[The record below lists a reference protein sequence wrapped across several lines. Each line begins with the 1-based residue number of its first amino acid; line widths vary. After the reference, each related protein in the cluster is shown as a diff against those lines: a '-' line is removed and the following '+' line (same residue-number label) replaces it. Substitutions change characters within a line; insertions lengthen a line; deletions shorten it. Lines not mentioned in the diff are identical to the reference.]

1 MRHTQIRSSRARSV
15 RSTLGVC
22 GAGALLLLVGCASPI
37 SARTEEELR
46 RSVVESAKRE
56 IAEAQNAPQ
65 RRTTTRESSLSELEI
80 RPEHLDQIEREY
92 SPDGYLQDL
101 AAGAGQEADPIES
114 LLSEDL
120 YGQPQRVVGVSLERC
135 IHSAAERNLDVQLA
149 RLGPAISEA
158 DVVAAQA
165 AFDWLLFSSAQW
177 QDTDRPQ
184 AGSGFGGMTGA
195 VLNSSQ
201 GVSASTGLRRNLV
214 TGGELEIRQ
223 DLLYSDVR
231 SSFFAASPSP
241 NPAQSVDV
249 VVGLTQ
255 PLLRG
260 AGSSTALAEVRIAQ
274 NAERSEIAALHAQLI
289 STVTE
294 VEAAYW
300 DLVLAYHRLAIQA
313 KLLDRGV
320 EVRDDIRVRRIQ
332 DARQAQVADAA
343 ARVERRKG
351 DLLIAQT
358 ALRRASD
365 RLKALINDP
374 DLPVG
379 SEIMLVPVDLAVD
392 EPIEFSL
399 LDAVTTAIDTRPE
412 VQQAILEIDDASIR
426 RVVARNAARPRL
438 DLTAQ
443 VALIGFDE
451 DMGKAYGNLGD
462 GEFLDEFLLGV
473 LFEQPI
479 GNRAGNA
486 GDRKA
491 RLERLRA
498 ITGYRKTVQDV
509 VLDVKDALDSVVRDY
524 RLIEQAKLSRIAQGE
539 ALRTLQVEKEL
550 TNLGYSVERLN
561 LELNQQEA
569 LAAAEISEIQ
579 ALVQYN
585 TSIANLYA
593 AMGTALERSR
603 IDLVVPDANQVLDG
617 NRALDYRAPVGE

>member
-1 MRHTQIRSSRARSV
+1 MNHPHTRRSNTAR
-15 RSTLGVC
+15 RLALPALAGGLIATLG
-22 GAGALLLLVGCASPI
+22 GCASPI
-37 SARTEEELR
+37 GHRSEQELR
-46 RSVVESAKRE
+46 RSVIESARRE
-56 IAEAQNAPQ
+56 VAEAQSNPQ
-65 RRTTTRESSLSELEI
+65 VRTTTRTSGLDELDI
-80 RPEHLDQIEREY
+80 RPEHLELIEREY
-92 SPDGYLQDL
+92 SPRAYLDDL
-101 AAGAGQEADPIES
+101 ASGAGAGADPIEP

-135 IHSAAERNLDVQLA
+135 IHSAAERNLDVQIA
-149 RLGPAISEA
+149 RLGPAIREA
-158 DVVAAQA
+158 DVVSAQA
-165 AFDWLLFSSAQW
+165 AFDWLLFSNNQW

-184 AGSGFGGMTGA
+184 ASLPLFGGA
-195 VLNSSQ
+195 AINSNQALS
-201 GVSASTGLRRNLV
+201 SSTGLRRNLV
-214 TGGELEIRQ
+214 TGGQLEVRQ
-223 DLLYSDVR
+223 DLLYSDIR
-231 SSFFAASPSP
+231 AFGFGSLPTP

-260 AGSSTALAEVRIAQ
+260 AGSGTALAEVRIAQ
-274 NAERSEIAALHAQLI
+274 NAERSEIAALHAQLLG
-289 STVTE
+289 TVTE
-294 VEAAYW
+294 VESAYW
-300 DLVLAYHRLAIQA
+300 DLVLAYHQLAIQA
-313 KLLDRGV
+313 RLLDRGV

-351 DLLIAQT
+351 DLLVAQT
-358 ALRRASD
+358 NLRRASD

-399 LDAVTTAIDTRPE
+399 LDAVTTAIDSRPE
-412 VQQAILEIDDASIR
+412 IQQAILAIDDASIR
-426 RVVARNAARPRL
+426 QVVARNAAKPRL
-438 DLTAQ
+438 DLTGQ

-451 DMGKAYGNLGD
+451 DTAKAYGNLGD

-486 GDRKA
+486 GSRRA

-498 ITGYRKTVQDV
+498 ITGYRRAVQNV
-509 VLDVKDALDSVVRDY
+509 VLDVKNSLDGVVRDY
-524 RLIEQAKLSRIAQGE
+524 RLIEQAKLTRIAQGE

-550 TNLGYSVERLN
+550 TNQGYSVERLN

-569 LAAAEISEIQ
+569 LAQAEISEIQ
-579 ALVQYN
+579 ALVAYN
-585 TSIANLYA
+585 TSIANLYS
-593 AMGTALERSR
+593 AMGTALQRSR
-603 IDLVVPDANQVLDG
+603 IDLVVPDANQVLEG
-617 NRALDYRAPVGE
+617 NRALDYRMPEGE

>member
-1 MRHTQIRSSRARSV
+1 MRHLSIRSDRARSA
-15 RSTLGVC
+15 RTALGAC

-37 SARTEEELR
+37 SARTEHELR

-65 RRTTTRESSLSELEI
+65 RRTTTRESSLNELEI

-92 SPDGYLQDL
+92 SPEGYLRDL
-101 AAGAGQEADPIES
+101 AAGAGQTSDPIES

-149 RLGPAISEA
+149 RLGPAIREA
-158 DVVAAQA
+158 EVVAAQA
-165 AFDWLLFSSAQW
+165 AFDWLLFSNNQW
-177 QDTDRPQ
+177 QDTDRPTAGQTFTGPGRVVDSNQ
-184 AGSGFGGMTGA
+184 A
-195 VLNSSQ
+195 VSS
-201 GVSASTGLRRNLV
+201 STGLRRNLL

-231 SSFFAASPSP
+231 TSFFGTTPSP

-260 AGSSTALAEVRIAQ
+260 AGSGTALAEVRIAQ
-274 NAERSEIAALHAQLI
+274 NAERSEVAALHAQLI

-399 LDAVTTAIDTRPE
+399 LDAVTTAIDARPE

-569 LAAAEISEIQ
+569 LASAEI
-579 ALVQYN
+579 
-585 TSIANLYA
+585 
-593 AMGTALERSR
+593 
-603 IDLVVPDANQVLDG
+603 
-617 NRALDYRAPVGE
+617 